1 MGAEE
6 AAAASGGSSLPMMIA
21 VAVVAIT
28 VVLFLV
34 FRKKAPTPDAALLL
48 GLQDSGKT
56 AVYTRLRYGDE
67 IPLKDTVT
75 SIDVNEGPLTD
86 ESTSKSV
93 HRLCDLP
100 PETATEQECAASED
114 GMAAG
119 ELAAWCGES
128 RGPLVALSDHLSV
141 AVRQLALAAL
151 LQDRLAEDSPAAE
164 DGVKLLDVLPAVAAA
179 ATKLVRAAVQFLRL
193 RACVC
198 VCVCVGG
205 VVGAVQIAR
214 AREQT
219 GLPLGDIQ
227 PLTARGCG
235 GLGFRGGAG

>member
-1 MGAEE
+1 
-6 AAAASGGSSLPMMIA
+6 
-21 VAVVAIT
+21 
-28 VVLFLV
+28 
-34 FRKKAPTPDAALLL
+34 
-48 GLQDSGKT
+48 
-56 AVYTRLRYGDE
+56 
-67 IPLKDTVT
+67 
-75 SIDVNEGPLTD
+75 
-86 ESTSKSV
+86 
-93 HRLCDLP
+93 
-100 PETATEQECAASED
+100 
-114 GMAAG
+114 MAAG

-235 GLGFRGGAG
+235 GAREEPEQGFVSVSVSVWAMGVRWEEWGEGGYLGYRV

>member
-1 MGAEE
+1 
-6 AAAASGGSSLPMMIA
+6 
-21 VAVVAIT
+21 
-28 VVLFLV
+28 
-34 FRKKAPTPDAALLL
+34 
-48 GLQDSGKT
+48 
-56 AVYTRLRYGDE
+56 
-67 IPLKDTVT
+67 
-75 SIDVNEGPLTD
+75 
-86 ESTSKSV
+86 
-93 HRLCDLP
+93 
-100 PETATEQECAASED
+100 
-114 GMAAG
+114 MAAG

-198 VCVCVGG
+198 VCVCVWG

-235 GLGFRGGAG
+235 GLGFRGGGRVETYAGTQRLISLPPMWHHAASVPAWHAARK